1 MIPPSEVHENATGF
15 PETTSNFQVEI
26 SLQNMI
32 DLRSQGFLA
41 ALLKL

>member
-1 MIPPSEVHENATGF
+1 MIPPSETHENATGF

-26 SLQNMI
+26 PLQNVI
-32 DLRSQGFLA
+32 DLGSQGFSA